1 MLRKQL
7 DALAEEFSLYSLD
20 VGHVNKGE
28 SLTRTICLYLGVAMF
43 FYVAAPWKR
52 HAETGWSYFGLAK
65 VERVL
70 RHEKRMSL
78 YISESNSKGFTLSFI
93 DWETSS
99 DILD

>member
-1 MLRKQL
+1 M
-7 DALAEEFSLYSLD
+7 
-20 VGHVNKGE
+20 
-28 SLTRTICLYLGVAMF
+28 
-43 FYVAAPWKR
+43 
-52 HAETGWSYFGLAK
+52 ETACGNGWSYFGLAK